1 MPEVRKANT
10 EFFGEWPKKKREGKR
25 KTKKREAK
33 RQQSVHENTEIELS
47 GEFLLEGADL
57 LLDN

>member
-1 MPEVRKANT
+1 MAE
-10 EFFGEWPKKKREGKR
+10 KKREGKR

-33 RQQSVHENTEIELS
+33 RQQSPHENTEIELS

>member
-1 MPEVRKANT
+1 MAE
-10 EFFGEWPKKKREGKR
+10 KKREGKG

-33 RQQSVHENTEIELS
+33 RQQFPTENTEIELS

-57 LLDN
+57 LPDN